1 MFRFFESILLKDGE
15 MPLLHFHSDR
25 MNATKKVHFGTL
37 PVINL
42 NEIIVL
48 PCDCKSGVYK
58 IKVTY
63 GKFIESI
70 EFQEYTIKPH
80 KKVRLI
86 ENREIAYQYK
96 SVERDNLTAFLN
108 NNPDFDDVI
117 FTKNGLLTDASYSN
131 IALFD
136 GENWFTPSD
145 CLLKGV
151 KRRSLLEAGKIIEKS
166 IYVKDLA
173 KYTKIAFINAMRDF
187 EMTYTFR
194 IENEVMFL
202 EITPEI

>member
-15 MPLLHFHSDR
+15 MPLLDFHSDR
-25 MNATKKVHFGTL
+25 MNATRKVHFGTL
-37 PVINL
+37 PVIKL
-42 NEIIVL
+42 DEIIVL

-70 EFQEYTIKPH
+70 EFQKYTLKPH

-86 ENREIAYQYK
+86 ENPEIAYQYK
-96 SVERDNLTAFLN
+96 SVERDHLTDFLSS
-108 NNPDFDDVI
+108 NPDFDDVI

-145 CLLKGV
+145 CLLEGV
-151 KRRSLLEAGKIIEKS
+151 KRRSLLETGKIIEKS
-166 IYVKDLA
+166 ICVKDLA
-173 KYTKIAFINAMRDF
+173 NYTKIAFINAMRDF
-187 EMTYTFR
+187 EMIYDFR
-194 IENEVMFL
+194 FENEDMFL
-202 EITPEI
+202 EITP

>member
-15 MPLLHFHSDR
+15 MLLLHFHSDR
-25 MNATKKVHFGTL
+25 MNATRKAHFGTL

-42 NEIIVL
+42 DEIMVL
-48 PCDCKSGVYK
+48 PCDCKSGIYK

-63 GKFIESI
+63 SKFIESI

-96 SVERDNLTAFLN
+96 SVDRDNLTGFLS

-136 GENWFTPSD
+136 GENWFTPSN
-145 CLLKGV
+145 CLLEGV
-151 KRRSLLEAGKIIEKS
+151 KRRSLLEAGIIIEKS
-166 IYVKDLA
+166 ICVKDLA
-173 KYTKIAFINAMRDF
+173 NYTKIAFINAMRDF

-194 IENEVMFL
+194 LENEVMFL

>member
-15 MPLLHFHSDR
+15 MPLLNFHSDR
-25 MNATKKVHFGTL
+25 MNATRKAHFGTL

-42 NEIIVL
+42 DEIIVL
-48 PCDCKSGVYK
+48 PCDCKSGIYK

-63 GKFIESI
+63 SKFIESI

-136 GENWFTPSD
+136 GENWFTPSN
-145 CLLKGV
+145 CLLEGV

-166 IYVKDLA
+166 ICVKDLA
-173 KYTKIAFINAMRDF
+173 NYTKIAFINAMRDF

-194 IENEVMFL
+194 LENEVMFL

>member
-25 MNATKKVHFGTL
+25 MNAIRKAHFGTL

-42 NEIIVL
+42 DEIIVL

-96 SVERDNLTAFLN
+96 SVERGDLTAFLN

-145 CLLKGV
+145 CLLEGV

-166 IYVKDLA
+166 ICVKDLA